1 MNRNLLKKNKQVVN
15 SEKITPKKYAGSTW
29 VSTVFQKVCNTK
41 KPLPVTD
48 LQHIAISEKCVSDTL
63 ISYDDNQ
70 HDTSNKPEQVS
81 VTLNVAEK
89 TVPARPFFRY
99 SMNNTDRRS
108 FQCRRIIQP
117 FKPVYEV
124 EWQKDQWLQLD
135 KSTNKQIEG
144 LRKNGFSR
152 VPIRKDII
160 LMKHIMYDDPSELD
174 ILLELDLCNNNN
186 DSKKNI
192 TDEQPFL
199 PFSVRRT
206 HWWHTSYQI
215 GQANLP
221 EWVDADI
228 CCTPS
233 VPSVF
238 TVVSNNSSRSI
249 KPLQYNEPPFM
260 LAQSV

>member
-1 MNRNLLKKNKQVVN
+1 MNRNLLKRNGKVN
-15 SEKITPKKYAGSTW
+15 NEKITPKKCAGSTW
-29 VSTVFQKVCNTK
+29 VSTLFQKICHSK

-48 LQHIAISEKCVSDTL
+48 LQHIVICEKNVSG
-63 ISYDDNQ
+63 IMVSYDD
-70 HDTSNKPEQVS
+70 KPAKVS
-81 VTLNVAEK
+81 VTDGGTQNVAEK
-89 TVPARPFFRY
+89 TVSVRPFFRY
-99 SMNNTDRRS
+99 SMNNTDLRS
-108 FQCRRIIQP
+108 FQYRRITQP

-152 VPIRKDII
+152 VPIRKDAI

-186 DSKKNI
+186 ESKKNI
-192 TDEQPFL
+192 TDEQSFL

-221 EWVDADI
+221 DWVDTDI

-238 TVVSNNSSRSI
+238 TVVSNNYSRSI
-249 KPLQYNEPPFM
+249 KPLQYNEPPYI
-260 LAQSV
+260 LAQ

>member
-1 MNRNLLKKNKQVVN
+1 MLKKNEQVN
-15 SEKITPKKYAGSTW
+15 NEKMTPNKKYAGSTW
-29 VSTVFQKVCNTK
+29 VSTIFQKIRHTK
-41 KPLPVTD
+41 KPLPVSD
-48 LQHIAISEKCVSDTL
+48 LQHIVTSEKSVPDTL
-63 ISYDDNQ
+63 ISFDDSL
-70 HDTSNKPEQVS
+70 HDTNYKPEQVS
-81 VTLNVAEK
+81 VTDGSTLNVAE
-89 TVPARPFFRY
+89 TRVPARPFFRY

-108 FQCRRIIQP
+108 FQYRRITQP

-135 KSTNKQIEG
+135 KSTNKQIER

-152 VPIRKDII
+152 VPIRRDTI

-174 ILLELDLCNNNN
+174 ILLELDLCCNNNEPE
-186 DSKKNI
+186 KNL
-192 TDEQPFL
+192 TDVQPFL

-221 EWVDADI
+221 DWVDTDI

-238 TVVSNNSSRSI
+238 TVVSSNSSRSI

-260 LAQSV
+260 LAH